1 MTAPRSKAPPRVALL
16 VPAAGSGRRM
26 GGARKPFLA
35 LGEGT
40 VLEAALSRF
49 LRLPGLVEAVVAA
62 PAEFLRE
69 ARDGAACDGVV
80 VPDGEAHD
88 GLARDGEAREGL
100 LRDGEAR
107 NELARLEGLDER
119 VRVVEGGASRFESV
133 ARAFAAAR
141 ADADVVAVHDG
152 ARPFPPDEAI
162 RRCVEVAAA
171 GEVAVAGIPVADTLK
186 RAGPSG
192 RDAKTVSRDGLW
204 RAQTPQMFPRGV
216 FAEAVARCRASG
228 AQPTDDSWMAEA
240 MGESV
245 RMVRSSPANLKI
257 TSADDLRLAERLL
270 RSGLSRASDAG
281 GRGP

>member
-1 MTAPRSKAPPRVALL
+1 MTNPRSTEPSRVALL

-40 VLEAALSRF
+40 VLEVALSRF
-49 LRLPGLVEAVVAA
+49 LRLRGLVEAVVAA

-69 ARDGAACDGVV
+69 AREGEVGDGLER
-80 VPDGEAHD
+80 DGEACD
-88 GLARDGEAREGL
+88 QLARGGEARDGEAG
-100 LRDGEAR
+100 DGVPR

-119 VRVVEGGASRFESV
+119 IRVVEGGASRFESV

-152 ARPFPPDEAI
+152 ARPFPPDDAI
-162 RRCVEVAAA
+162 RRCVEVAAG

-192 RDAKTVSRDGLW
+192 ADAKTVARDGLW
-204 RAQTPQMFPRGV
+204 RAQTPQMFPRAV

-240 MGESV
+240 MGASV

-270 RSGLSRASDAG
+270 RSGLSRAPDAG
-281 GRGP
+281 GRGS

>member
-1 MTAPRSKAPPRVALL
+1 MPASRANPRPRVALL
-16 VPAAGSGRRM
+16 APAAGAGRRM

-49 LRLPGLVEAVVAA
+49 LRMRAVVEVVVAA
-62 PAEFLRE
+62 PAGLLRE
-69 ARDGAACDGVV
+69 APDKAARV
-80 VPDGEAHD
+80 
-88 GLARDGEAREGL
+88 
-100 LRDGEAR
+100 
-107 NELARLEGLDER
+107 EGLDER

-152 ARPFPPDEAI
+152 ARPFPPDDAI
-162 RRCVEVAAA
+162 RRCIEIAAL
-171 GEVAVAGIPVADTLK
+171 GEVAVAGMPVADTLK

-192 RDAKTVSRDGLW
+192 RGAKTVQRDGLW

-216 FAEAVARCRASG
+216 FAEAVARCRAGG

-240 MGESV
+240 MGVSV
-245 RMVRSSPANLKI
+245 RMVRSSAANLKI

-270 RSGLSRASDAG
+270 RSRDPAVPDAG
-281 GRGP
+281 ARNP

>member
-1 MTAPRSKAPPRVALL
+1 MTDPRSKARPRVALL

-26 GGARKPFLA
+26 GGAHKPFLA

-49 LRLPGLVEAVVAA
+49 LRLRGLVEAVVAA
-62 PAEFLRE
+62 PAGWLRE
-69 ARDGAACDGVV
+69 ARE
-80 VPDGEAHD
+80 GEVGD
-88 GLARDGEAREGL
+88 GLARDGEACDQLARGGEARDREA
-100 LRDGEAR
+100 RDGVPR

-119 VRVVEGGASRFESV
+119 IRVVEGGASRFESV

-152 ARPFPPDEAI
+152 ARPFPPDDAI
-162 RRCVEVAAA
+162 RRCVEVAAG

-192 RDAKTVSRDGLW
+192 ADAKTVSRDGLW

-240 MGESV
+240 MGASV

-270 RSGLSRASDAG
+270 RSRRSR
-281 GRGP
+281 